1 MYIFDMVFRS
11 YNSFCAVG
19 CCFQKKKKK
28 TIWLFRNIHGYIRK
42 IDKSYR
48 VLWIDYI
55 LRI

>member
-11 YNSFCAVG
+11 YNSFCAVV
-19 CCFQKKKKK
+19 FKKKK